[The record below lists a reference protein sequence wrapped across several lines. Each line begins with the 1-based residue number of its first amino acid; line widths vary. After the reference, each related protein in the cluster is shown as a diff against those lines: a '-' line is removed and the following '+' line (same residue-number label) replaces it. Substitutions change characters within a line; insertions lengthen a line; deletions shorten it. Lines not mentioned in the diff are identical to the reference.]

1 MALLDTD
8 GDGVAYTHD
17 TAGDDTGTDPASID
31 QRLTRT
37 ESNLVLHLATWIA
50 ETGHGQQ
57 HFSHTQCLTHC
68 GVERQS
74 PDDDLPPASA
84 SRDGDP

>member
-31 QRLTRT
+31 QRLSRT

-50 ETGHGQQ
+50 
-57 HFSHTQCLTHC
+57 
-68 GVERQS
+68 
-74 PDDDLPPASA
+74 
-84 SRDGDP
+84 